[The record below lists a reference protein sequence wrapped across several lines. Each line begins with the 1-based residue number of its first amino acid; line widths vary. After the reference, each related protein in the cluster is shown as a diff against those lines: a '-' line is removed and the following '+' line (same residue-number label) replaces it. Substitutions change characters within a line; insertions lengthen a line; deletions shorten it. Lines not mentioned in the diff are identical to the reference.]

1 MFNQYLYYCAKHSNL
16 SFIVNLHPNPYN
28 IHSLWLASEI
38 NFTICTFCEGKKK
51 TSVLVKILFMPF
63 FTSDHYCQTL
73 DILTTLSPFT
83 GNKITLAEF
92 CYNYTREFEDFL
104 SNLTQM
110 SNTPGFK
117 IISLSNQRMVFFFF
131 LFEIYLF
138 TGREQECELPSPGS
152 LYQMALHEPSSRNS
166 IQISHVG
173 SRNPAV
179 WPTTT
184 ISQDLH
190 LQEAGVRYWS
200 QVFGWMWASRPLGK
214 MPF

>member
-1 MFNQYLYYCAKHSNL
+1 
-16 SFIVNLHPNPYN
+16 
-28 IHSLWLASEI
+28 
-38 NFTICTFCEGKKK
+38 
-51 TSVLVKILFMPF
+51 MPF

-104 SNLTQM
+104 SNLTQI

-117 IISLSNQRMVFFFF
+117 IISLSNQRMVVFF

-173 SRNPAV
+173 GRTSI
-179 WPTTT
+179 T
-184 ISQDLH
+184 
-190 LQEAGVRYWS
+190 
-200 QVFGWMWASRPLGK
+200 
-214 MPF
+214 